1 MAREISIKDEYLAN
15 SDETT
20 LQAVLNSLSKEFLL
34 IPLGDYR
41 IEVNELDYEAVL
53 RALGEFQRDI
63 ELNSPR

>member
-1 MAREISIKDEYLAN
+1 MAREISIKDEYLTN

-20 LQAVLNSLSKEFLL
+20 LQAVLNSLSREFLL

-41 IEVNELDYEAVL
+41 IEVNELDYEAVS